1 MTTDPVYIFLLVVI
15 VFLLYMIVRE
25 REAATA
31 VADPTIIERVVGPT
45 NYLPNR
51 FYGGYPGDVWFHGPA
66 LAQGYGP
73 HYRHFWGPHINPG
86 RRYF

>member
-1 MTTDPVYIFLLVVI
+1 MTADPVYIFLLVVI

-25 REAATA
+25 REAAA
-31 VADPTIIERVVGPT
+31 VAVAEPTIIERVVGPT

-51 FYGGYPGDVWFHGPA
+51 FYGGYPGDVWFHGPR
-66 LAQGYGP
+66 P

>member
-15 VFLLYMIVRE
+15 VFLLYMILRE
-25 REAATA
+25 REAAA
-31 VADPTIIERVVGPT
+31 VAVAEPTIIERVVGPT

-51 FYGGYPGDVWFHGPA
+51 FYGGYPGDVWFHGPT
-66 LAQGYGP
+66 YGP
-73 HYRHFWGPHINPG
+73 HYRHFWGPHIHPG

>member
-15 VFLLYMIVRE
+15 VFLLYMILRE
-25 REAATA
+25 REAT
-31 VADPTIIERVVGPT
+31 VVQEPTIIERVVGPT